1 VPDPMPSVN
10 QRPPAWLLV
19 LTGIICTLVVV
30 VFARLAY
37 GLLLPAMRQD
47 LGLSYAQA
55 ANLGTV
61 TALGYLSL
69 VMLAGIFAGRF
80 GGRLAILLGL
90 LMGALGFLGLSLA
103 SDYYMLLALMVLL
116 GFATAFAYTPLISLL
131 GAWYPEKR
139 GTIIGLANSGVG
151 IGMLLT
157 GSLVPWLT
165 HRNPDSGWRMVWIIF
180 AVSALAA
187 AMLVYLVLRDP
198 PGAGRTASQQTGKK
212 SPRSVYRNSHVIT
225 IGLIYGVVGITYI
238 VQSIFMY
245 SFALDVGISAATAGR
260 LVALM
265 GFFSIFAGPGW
276 GWAADRIGHANALVI
291 CMSLSLLGTLLPVF
305 WPVSAAFAMHYVLMG
320 FSITGLFTSILAAST
335 STIQAIQAPVAVSF
349 VTLFF
354 AIGQLL
360 GPAVA
365 GLLIE
370 WQDGFQLV
378 FALSAALMF
387 IGIIL
392 SVISAR
398 TRDRN
403 MLFQP

>member
-1 VPDPMPSVN
+1 MHTVN

-37 GLLLPAMRQD
+37 GLVLPAMRED

-103 SDYYMLLALMVLL
+103 SDYYELLVLMVLL

-131 GAWYPEKR
+131 GAWYPERR

-151 IGMLLT
+151 LGMLVA
-157 GSLVPWLT
+157 GSLIPWITLKY
-165 HRNPDSGWRMVWIIF
+165 PDNGWRLVWIIF
-180 AVSALAA
+180 AVAALAA
-187 AMLVYLVLRDP
+187 ALLVYLVLRDP
-198 PGAGRTASQQTGKK
+198 PGIDRVSLQQTGET
-212 SPRSVYRNSHVIT
+212 SARSVYRNSHVIT

-265 GFFSIFAGPGW
+265 GFISIFAGPGW
-276 GWAADRIGHANALVI
+276 GWAADRIGHANALVT

-305 WPVSAAFAMHYVLMG
+305 WPVTAAFALHYVLLG

-335 STIQAIQAPVAVSF
+335 STVQPTQAPVAVSF

-370 WQDGFQLV
+370 WQDGFRLV
-378 FALSAALMF
+378 FALSAGLMAF
-387 IGIIL
+387 GIVL
-392 SVISAR
+392 SLISAR
-398 TRDRN
+398 TRQQN
-403 MLFQP
+403 MLFRS

>member
-1 VPDPMPSVN
+1 MYTVN
-10 QRPPAWLLV
+10 QRPAAWLLV
-19 LTGIICTLVVV
+19 LTGVICTLVVV

-37 GLLLPAMRQD
+37 GLVLPAMRED
-47 LGLSYAQA
+47 LDLSYRQA

-61 TALGYLSL
+61 TALGYLAL

-103 SDYYMLLALMVLL
+103 SNYFVLMALMVLL

-151 IGMLLT
+151 LGMLVA
-157 GSLVPWLT
+157 GSLIPWIT
-165 HRNPDSGWRMVWIIF
+165 GKYPDNGWRLVWILF
-180 AVSALAA
+180 SLTALAA
-187 AMLVYLVLRDP
+187 ALLVYLVLRDP
-198 PGAGRTASQQTGKK
+198 PGVDRSSQQTGKTK
-212 SPRSVYRNSHVIT
+212 TRSVYRNSHVVT
-225 IGLIYGVVGITYI
+225 IGFIYGVVGITYI

-265 GFFSIFAGPGW
+265 GFISIFAGPGW
-276 GWAADRIGHANALVI
+276 GWAADKIGHANALVI

-305 WPVSAAFAMHYVLMG
+305 WPTTTAFACHYVLLG

-335 STIQAIQAPVAVSF
+335 STVQPVQAPVAVSF

-370 WQDGFQLV
+370 WQEGFQLV
-378 FALSAALMF
+378 FALSAVLMAM
-387 IGIIL
+387 GIVL
-392 SVISAR
+392 SLISAR
-398 TRDRN
+398 TRQQN
-403 MLFQP
+403 MLFQS

>member
-1 VPDPMPSVN
+1 MYTEN
-10 QRPPAWLLV
+10 QRPAAWLLV

-37 GLLLPAMRQD
+37 GLVLPAMRED

-69 VMLAGIFAGRF
+69 VMLAGVFAGRF

-90 LMGALGFLGLSLA
+90 VMGALGFLGLSLA
-103 SDYYMLLALMVLL
+103 SNYYVLLALMVLL

-151 IGMLLT
+151 LGMLLT
-157 GSLVPWLT
+157 GSLVPWIT
-165 HRNPDSGWRMVWIIF
+165 HRDPANGWRLVWIIF
-180 AVSALAA
+180 AVAALAA
-187 AMLVYLVLRDP
+187 ALLVYLVLRDP
-198 PGAGRTASQQTGKK
+198 PDQDRASSQKK
-212 SPRSVYRNSHVIT
+212 GSTTPRSVYRNSHVIT

-245 SFALDVGISAATAGR
+245 SFALDVGISAASAGR

-265 GFFSIFAGPGW
+265 GLISIFAGPGW
-276 GWAADRIGHANALVI
+276 GWAADRIGHANALMI
-291 CMSLSLLGTLLPVF
+291 CMSLSLMGTLLPVF
-305 WPVSAAFAMHYVLMG
+305 WPVTTAFALHYVLLG

-335 STIQAIQAPVAVSF
+335 STVQAAQAPVAVSF

-354 AIGQLL
+354 ALGQLL
-360 GPAVA
+360 GPAIA

-370 WQDGFQLV
+370 WQDGFRLV
-378 FALSAALMF
+378 FALSAGLMIF
-387 IGIIL
+387 GIIL
-392 SVISAR
+392 SLISAR
-398 TRDRN
+398 TRQKN
-403 MLFQP
+403 MFF

>member
-1 VPDPMPSVN
+1 MHTVN

-37 GLLLPAMRQD
+37 GLVLPAMRED

-90 LMGALGFLGLSLA
+90 LMGAMGFLGLSLA
-103 SDYYMLLALMVLL
+103 SDYYVLLALMVLL

-139 GTIIGLANSGVG
+139 GIIIGLANSGVG
-151 IGMLLT
+151 LGMLVA
-157 GSLVPWLT
+157 GSLIPWITLKY
-165 HRNPDSGWRMVWIIF
+165 PDNGWRLVWIIF
-180 AVSALAA
+180 AGAALAA
-187 AMLVYLVLRDP
+187 ALLVYLVLRDP
-198 PGAGRTASQQTGKK
+198 PGINRVSLQQTGET
-212 SPRSVYRNSHVIT
+212 SARSVYRNSHVIT

-265 GFFSIFAGPGW
+265 GFISIFAGPGW
-276 GWAADRIGHANALVI
+276 GWAADRIGHANALVT

-305 WPVSAAFAMHYVLMG
+305 WPVTTAFALHYVLLG

-335 STIQAIQAPVAVSF
+335 STVQPTQAPVAVSF

-370 WQDGFQLV
+370 WQDGFRLV
-378 FALSAALMF
+378 FALSAGLMAF
-387 IGIIL
+387 GIIL
-392 SVISAR
+392 SLISAK
-398 TRDRN
+398 TRQQN
-403 MLFQP
+403 MLFQS